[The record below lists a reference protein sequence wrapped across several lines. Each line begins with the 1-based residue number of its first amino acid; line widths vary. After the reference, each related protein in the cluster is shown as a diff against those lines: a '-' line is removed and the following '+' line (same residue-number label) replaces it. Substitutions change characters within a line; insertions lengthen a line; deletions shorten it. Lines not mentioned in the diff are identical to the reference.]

1 MRTPSHG
8 RGGIRTVSQSSHHRL
23 NRGSQWSQLEISPI
37 GALHIFLN
45 KDALT
50 NLPITCTIKDR
61 RGTKHGF
68 IESDLT
74 GLHNSVS
81 FKVKY
86 TICMR
91 VRSITKKYAIGRL
104 GFEFIQITL
113 FQNEALTYEHSK
125 VAYLGWSSES
135 QLIRSL
141 LHESSKENTN

>member
-1 MRTPSHG
+1 VATLNVPRFFSRRSHLSLNSSWGLLRCSRRRLRRQLVRTPCLG
-8 RGGIRTVSQSSHHRL
+8 RREIGAVSRSSHRRL
-23 NRGSQWSQLEISPI
+23 ERGSRRSRLEITPI
-37 GALHIFLN
+37 GVFLIFLN

-61 RGTKHGF
+61 RGTRYGF

-91 VRSITKKYAIGRL
+91 VRSITKK
-104 GFEFIQITL
+104 
-113 FQNEALTYEHSK
+113 
-125 VAYLGWSSES
+125 
-135 QLIRSL
+135 
-141 LHESSKENTN
+141 NTIERPGLELV